1 MSKLTHLI
9 IVCCLLSLAGC
20 SSCNVKDATKIPT
33 HCLAIDH
40 APEVK
45 TDIKNKKAYLAK
57 LDAEVDTLTDELTD
71 AEMQLSK
78 LSETVD
84 KLEIPE
90 KELAKL
96 KQDISAMQQQQN
108 QLFSDIYTSK
118 EEIARLNKAIAESKR
133 QQPEL
138 NQQLKAQEAKVSKM
152 HKKMQI
158 VKNDIKRTIALRQRQ
173 E

>member
-1 MSKLTHLI
+1 MTKLKHI
-9 IVCCLLSLAGC
+9 IFVCWMLSLVGC
-20 SSCNVKDATKIPT
+20 ASCNVKDAKKIST
-33 HCLAIDH
+33 GCLATGQTI
-40 APEVK
+40 AIEN
-45 TDIKNKKAYLAK
+45 DIANKKEYLAN

-78 LSETVD
+78 LSESVD

-96 KQDISAMQQQQN
+96 KQDISSMKQQQD
-108 QLFSDIYTSK
+108 QLYSDIYTSK
-118 EEIARLNKAIAESKR
+118 EEIKRLNKAIANSKG

-152 HKKMQI
+152 NKKMQI

>member
-1 MSKLTHLI
+1 
-9 IVCCLLSLAGC
+9 
-20 SSCNVKDATKIPT
+20 
-33 HCLAIDH
+33 
-40 APEVK
+40 
-45 TDIKNKKAYLAK
+45 
-57 LDAEVDTLTDELTD
+57 
-71 AEMQLSK
+71 MQLSK
-78 LSETVD
+78 LSESVD

-96 KQDISAMQQQQN
+96 KQDISSMKQQQD
-108 QLFSDIYTSK
+108 QLYSDIYTSK
-118 EEIARLNKAIAESKR
+118 EEIKRLNKAIANSKG

-152 HKKMQI
+152 NKKMQI